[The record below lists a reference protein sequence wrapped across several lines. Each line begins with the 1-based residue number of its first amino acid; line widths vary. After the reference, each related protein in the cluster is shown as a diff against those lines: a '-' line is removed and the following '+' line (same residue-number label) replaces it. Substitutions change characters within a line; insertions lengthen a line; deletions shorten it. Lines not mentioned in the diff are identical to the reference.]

1 MYGKYGIL
9 EKQRR
14 LFSSQLEHDHFRRH
28 LRAHRRAPEAVAV
41 AGDSREAA
49 EFCAAVVELIHHFRY
64 DAVRKKLACM
74 RVACQVEVIAGGGSS
89 VHAARLVVKQDAVI
103 AFVCTCK
110 VQQLLSRAL
119 PAVIVDAGDFDAA
132 VDNSVRVAQDVEA
145 FFREHLLPAQRLVE
159 IIMIAEGHVDG
170 RFDLR
175 EGRQRILLFD
185 VEDALVEHIAA
196 DNDKVRLFGVDAC
209 GQTLCVSMTEDAPQ
223 MQVGEK
229 DDFIICALRQLGR
242 HQRLCAHR
250 RMEGTPAA
258 PGDEAADEGE
268 ADDAELC

>member
-1 MYGKYGIL
+1 
-9 EKQRR
+9 
-14 LFSSQLEHDHFRRH
+14 
-28 LRAHRRAPEAVAV
+28 
-41 AGDSREAA
+41 
-49 EFCAAVVELIHHFRY
+49 
-64 DAVRKKLACM
+64 M
-74 RVACQVEVIAGGGSS
+74 RVACQVEVVAGAGSS
-89 VHAARLVVKQDAVI
+89 VHTAWLVVEQDAVV

-132 VDNSVRVAQDVEA
+132 VDNSIRIAQYMEA
-145 FFREHLLPAQRLVE
+145 FFREHLLPAQRLVK
-159 IIMIAEGHVDG
+159 IIMIAEGHVNR

-175 EGRQRILLFD
+175 DGRQRILLLD
-185 VEDALVEHIAA
+185 VEEALVEHIAA
-196 DNDKVRLFGVDAC
+196 DDDEVRLFGVDAC
-209 GQTLCVSMTEDAPQ
+209 CQTLCISMAEDAPQ

-250 RMEGTPAA
+250 RVEGTPAA

-268 ADDAELC
+268 AEDAELG

>member
-1 MYGKYGIL
+1 
-9 EKQRR
+9 
-14 LFSSQLEHDHFRRH
+14 
-28 LRAHRRAPEAVAV
+28 
-41 AGDSREAA
+41 
-49 EFCAAVVELIHHFRY
+49 
-64 DAVRKKLACM
+64 M
-74 RVACQVEVIAGGGSS
+74 RVACQVEVIAGVGGS
-89 VHAARLVVKQDAVI
+89 VHTAWLVVEQDAVI

-132 VDNSVRVAQDVEA
+132 VDNSVRVAQHVEA

-159 IIMIAEGHVDG
+159 IIMIAEGHVNG

-175 EGRQRILLFD
+175 EGRQRILILD
-185 VEDALVEHIAA
+185 VEEALVEHIAA
-196 DNDKVRLFGVDAC
+196 DDDEVRLFGVDAC
-209 GQTLCVSMTEDAPQ
+209 CQTLCISMTEDASQ

-250 RMEGTPAA
+250 RVEGTPAA

-268 ADDAELC
+268 AKDAELG

>member
-9 EKQRR
+9 EEQRK

-49 EFCAAVVELIHHFRY
+49 ALRAAIVELIHHFRH
-64 DAVRKKLACM
+64 DAVRKKLAGM
-74 RVACQVEVIAGGGSS
+74 RMACQIEVIAGVSSS
-89 VHAARLVVKQDAVI
+89 VHTAWLVVEQDAVI

-132 VDNSVRVAQDVEA
+132 VDNSIRIAQHMEA

-159 IIMIAEGHVDG
+159 IIVVAEGHVNG

-175 EGRQRILLFD
+175 EGRQRILLLD
-185 VEDALVEHIAA
+185 VEEALVEHIAA
-196 DNDKVRLFGVDAC
+196 DNDKVRLFCVDAGC
-209 GQTLCVSMTEDAPQ
+209 QTLGISMAKNAPQ

-229 DDFIICALRQLGR
+229 DDFVISALRQLGR
-242 HQRLCAHR
+242 YQRLCAHR
-250 RMEGTPAA
+250 RVEGTPAA

-268 ADDAELC
+268 AEDAELG